1 MRLARIRGVY
11 PRSRY
16 WDGKIFLGLFLP
28 LPPLLHQRS
37 GHWGLAILETVVDVG
52 RLHLGVLPVV
62 SRLRCELPEGLH
74 HIEEY
79 PGTVEALDDVLAKV
93 PGPVLLV
100 SRDEQPHGVVL
111 HMGGGHNLT
120 INNIFW

>member
-1 MRLARIRGVY
+1 MN
-11 PRSRY
+11 
-16 WDGKIFLGLFLP
+16 
-28 LPPLLHQRS
+28 
-37 GHWGLAILETVVDVG
+37 VG

-93 PGPVLLV
+93 PSPVLLV

-111 HMGGGHNLT
+111 HMGRGHDL
-120 INNIFW
+120 INKKYFLVETEG